1 MVLEL
6 SLKNNRFIIGTM
18 VIFDGI
24 FEVNWVTLENRY
36 NSKNKFYSHQVLME
50 NN

>member
-6 SLKNNRFIIGTM
+6 SLKNNRFIIRTM
-18 VIFDGI
+18 AMLNGI

-36 NSKNKFYSHQVLME
+36 NS
-50 NN
+50 